1 MFVLVG
7 WTDSTIH
14 IHYHPLM
21 LFKFVQKKKKPQ
33 SDCVVDWS
41 IVNNRCLELTG
52 CDLVPHE

>member
-21 LFKFVQKKKKPQ
+21 LFKFVQKKKNP
-33 SDCVVDWS
+33 
-41 IVNNRCLELTG
+41 NLT
-52 CDLVPHE
+52 V